1 MRALH
6 IKYNWL
12 LFFSVKKILRIF
24 YLLLSDGK
32 TIYADICNELSF
44 IFRNSPD
51 TKQLLLEEIAVSSHV
66 DTTIKFE
73 VVVGSITLSSY
84 S

>member
-32 TIYADICNELSF
+32 IICADICNEISF

-66 DTTIKFE
+66 YTTIKFE
-73 VVVGSITLSSY
+73 VVVGST
-84 S
+84 